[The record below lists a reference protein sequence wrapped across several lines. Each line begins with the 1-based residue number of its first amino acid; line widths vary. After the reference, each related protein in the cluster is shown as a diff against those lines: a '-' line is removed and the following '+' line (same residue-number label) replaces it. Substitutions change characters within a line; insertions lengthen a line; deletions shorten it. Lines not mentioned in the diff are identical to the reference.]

1 MENWFEKKKTLKY
14 RFSLGFQH
22 FVPSH
27 SLFLRQSLEIGRQVE
42 DRSENN
48 KNQIKLSVSGKEK
61 NNFESKQKR

>member
-1 MENWFEKKKTLKY
+1 MEKWFEKKKTLKY